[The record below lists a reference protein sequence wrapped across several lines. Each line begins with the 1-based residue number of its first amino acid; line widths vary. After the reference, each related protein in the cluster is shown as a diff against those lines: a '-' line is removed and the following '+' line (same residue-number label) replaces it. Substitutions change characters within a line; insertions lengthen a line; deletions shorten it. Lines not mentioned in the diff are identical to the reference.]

1 MRHPRDYRDQDVL
14 VLGLARSGQAA
25 AKVFVRCGAR
35 VTANDAKPRSE
46 CPEAD
51 ELEALGVRVVCG
63 GHPDGIVHEG
73 VRLVV
78 KNPGIPYRIPPLAR
92 AAELGIETVTEV
104 EVAWHLARGPI
115 IGITGTNGKTTT
127 TTWIGRMLEAAG
139 LNPLVA
145 GNIGT
150 PLCEAAA
157 KAEEGRWIVAELSS
171 FQLKGTKDF
180 RPRIACLLN
189 FSETHLDYH
198 GTMEDYWA
206 SKIRLFAN
214 QTEEDAAVL
223 NWEDPAC
230 RTLAPSLRARVIPFS
245 AAGEP
250 AGGEFGNGSAFA
262 EDGAIVLREPDGR
275 RVALA
280 RTDELVL
287 KGRHNLENALAAA
300 AVARAAG
307 AAPAAIREALLSFR
321 GVEHRQELVAEVRG
335 VRWYNDSKATNAAAA
350 AMALAAFREPVVWIA
365 GGMDRGAD
373 FRELEPLLAERV
385 RAAVLLGQTR
395 HRLAR
400 LAREAG
406 VKAVRVVE
414 TDSPKRAAEAL
425 EEAVRLASG
434 EAAPGD
440 VVLFSPAC
448 ASWDMFASYEERG
461 RMFKAAVH
469 RL

>member
-1 MRHPRDYRDQDVL
+1 MRHPRDYRDQEVL

-25 AKVFVRCGAR
+25 AKTFARFGAR

-51 ELEALGVRVVCG
+51 ELEAMGVRVVCG
-63 GHPDGIVHEG
+63 GHPDGIVHDG

-78 KNPGIPYRIPPLAR
+78 KNPGIPYRAAPLVR
-92 AAELGIETVTEV
+92 AEALGIETVTEV

-139 LNPLVA
+139 LRPLVA
-145 GNIGT
+145 GNIGL
-150 PLCEAAA
+150 PLCEAAEA
-157 KAEEGRWIVAELSS
+157 GEDRWIVAELSS

-198 GTMEDYWA
+198 GTMDDYWH

-214 QTEEDAAVL
+214 QTAEDAAVL

-230 RTLAPSLRARVIPFS
+230 RLLAPSLAARVIPFS
-245 AAGEP
+245 AGGEP
-250 AGGEFGNGSAFA
+250 EGGGFGHGAAFA
-262 EDGAIVLREPDGR
+262 ENGVLVLREPDGR
-275 RVALA
+275 RVELA
-280 RTDELVL
+280 RADDLVL
-287 KGRHNLENALAAA
+287 KGRHNVENALAAA
-300 AVARAAG
+300 AAARAAG
-307 AAPAAIREALLSFR
+307 AEPAAIREALLSFR
-321 GVEHRQELVAEVRG
+321 GVEHRQELVADIGG
-335 VRWYNDSKATNAAAA
+335 VRWYNDSKATNATAAVR
-350 AMALAAFREPVVWIA
+350 ALAAFREPIVWIA
-365 GGMDRGAD
+365 GGLDRGLD
-373 FRELEPLLAERV
+373 FRELTPFVAERV
-385 RAAVLLGQTR
+385 KAAVLLGQTR
-395 HRLAR
+395 HRLAQ
-400 LAREAG
+400 LALEAG

-414 TDSPKRAAEAL
+414 TDAREKAAEAV
-425 EEAVRLASG
+425 EEAVRLAAR
-434 EAAPGD
+434 EAVRGD